1 MSAQCKMVLFH
12 SASIQ
17 LPFTLCSHHI
27 TSLVHSHI
35 FVLQA
40 MGSWVHVCEQ
50 GSITLK
56 RISQLGSDVHV
67 VLIVCVQWIIS
78 PTFLLQ
84 ERTEEVQTCS

>member
-1 MSAQCKMVLFH
+1 MSAQCKMVLFN

-17 LPFTLCSHHI
+17 LRYSHHI
-27 TSLVHSHI
+27 TSLVQSHI
-35 FVLQA
+35 FILQA

-78 PTFLLQ
+78 LIFLLQ
-84 ERTEEVQTCS
+84 ERTEEAQTCS